1 LSFRITKYQDA
12 YRDAVVTLWK
22 KCGLL
27 HAPNDPVKDIEE
39 KMRFQPN
46 LFLIATLN
54 DEVVGS
60 VMVGYEGHRGWLNY
74 LAVSPEHQ
82 RKGYGRILVEKAIAE
97 LAKMGCQKLNL
108 QIRKGN
114 ASAVEFY
121 KRIGFKEDE
130 CLSFGKRLQ

>member
-1 LSFRITKYQDA
+1 
-12 YRDAVVTLWK
+12 
-22 KCGLL
+22 
-27 HAPNDPVKDIEE
+27 
-39 KMRFQPN
+39 
-46 LFLIATLN
+46 
-54 DEVVGS
+54 
-60 VMVGYEGHRGWLNY
+60 MVGYEGHRGWLNY

-121 KRIGFKEDE
+121 KRVGFKEDE